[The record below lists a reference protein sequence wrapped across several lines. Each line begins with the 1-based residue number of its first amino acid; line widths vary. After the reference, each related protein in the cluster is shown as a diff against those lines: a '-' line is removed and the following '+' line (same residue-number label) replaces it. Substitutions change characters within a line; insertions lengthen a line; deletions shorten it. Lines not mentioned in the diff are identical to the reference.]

1 MNFLNFQ
8 LPSRLVLVISCG
20 LLIQTNSNAR
30 AASNNMISKI
40 YYIKGMTCGG
50 CAFQINK
57 ALEGDLSS
65 IQYAEKKITVGAI
78 TLTFKNEN
86 YNGTGSDCKVKE
98 SIEGKTEY
106 KIYADEK
113 HEKPVCSN

>member
-1 MNFLNFQ
+1 MNL
-8 LPSRLVLVISCG
+8 LKIKLIVRLILIISFG
-20 LLIQTNSNAR
+20 LLIQTNSNAKE
-30 AASNNMISKI
+30 ANNKTISKT
-40 YYIKGMTCGG
+40 YYVKGMTCGG

-57 ALEGDLSS
+57 ALEGDLPS
-65 IQYAEKKITVGAI
+65 IQYLEKKMAAGAI

-86 YNGTGSDCKVKE
+86 YGAGSDCKVKE

-113 HEKPVCSN
+113 YEKEVCVK

>member
-1 MNFLNFQ
+1 MNLLNFKY
-8 LPSRLVLVISCG
+8 LNRTVFLFFIAYVT
-20 LLIQTNSNAR
+20 QTDSW
-30 AASNNMISKI
+30 AASDKTISKT
-40 YYIKGMTCGG
+40 YYVKGMTCGG

-65 IQYAEKKITVGAI
+65 IQYVEKKISVGAI

-86 YNGTGSDCKVKE
+86 YVGKGNDCRVKK

-106 KIYADEK
+106 RIYADEK